1 MFQAPPR
8 DPAEVDSEEDGTGLQ
23 APYEPQCPVTW
34 CPASPRSL
42 EAAFTPW
49 GQRPRVQ
56 RAVGGPRPGAGG
68 VGSGRARLGLMAV
81 ALRDP
86 LRVSGRSPQPPLTRT
101 PTHVARDPR
110 QRGGVAPGL
119 CPSIFA
125 TGTLGSLK
133 AQGAASW
140 PGFFVETFSFWNPAG
155 QGVQS
160 SFRHSDQDVHMLG
173 GEAQLG
179 VFREL
184 KVSLL
189 PGGQELGLSPEGG
202 GSHRRFGAEE
212 GGDLTQAF
220 TGFLGLQSGK
230 QTGE

>member
-1 MFQAPPR
+1 MAVFQAPPR

-23 APYEPQCPVTW
+23 APYEPHCPVTW

-49 GQRPRVQ
+49 GQRSRVQ

-81 ALRDP
+81 ALRGP
-86 LRVSGRSPQPPLTRT
+86 LRVSGGSPQAPLTRT

-133 AQGAASW
+133 AQGAESW
-140 PGFFVETFSFWNPAG
+140 PGFLWKRS
-155 QGVQS
+155 
-160 SFRHSDQDVHMLG
+160 HSGIQRDK
-173 GEAQLG
+173 AC
-179 VFREL
+179 
-184 KVSLL
+184 KAVSGTGTRMCTCLAVK
-189 PGGQELGLSPEGG
+189 LSWEC
-202 GSHRRFGAEE
+202 
-212 GGDLTQAF
+212 
-220 TGFLGLQSGK
+220 SGN
-230 QTGE
+230 